1 MGAINHLI
9 CLPVQVMKIF
19 YLRNFDVSAFY
30 QNSRRYDQRIFADDN
45 KSCDLVIA
53 PLAKTTCFK
62 KCKISDKNLPK
73 QHGRAHSRGPGAPI
87 DGGGRFGTSRL
98 HVAHAPQASVE
109 DTLLHHR
116 SRRLMPSIS
125 QRAGQCLRGARHH
138 RGWRFRSPA

>member
-53 PLAKTTCFK
+53 SLAVANTAFFK
-62 KCKISDKNLPK
+62 QYKISDKNLSK
-73 QHGRAHSRGPGAPI
+73 TAGCMAGSSNRVRGDIGVLNHNFDVRI
-87 DGGGRFGTSRL
+87 NSGYLF
-98 HVAHAPQASVE
+98 
-109 DTLLHHR
+109 
-116 SRRLMPSIS
+116 
-125 QRAGQCLRGARHH
+125 CK
-138 RGWRFRSPA
+138 